1 MKVAITGI
9 NGFTGR
15 YLARELFERG
25 YEVHGLG
32 NAAACE
38 EVYGVYKTYSCDI
51 LDFPA
56 ISSIMA
62 SVRPQQVVNLAAIT
76 HVDHKNI
83 QAMYNVNI
91 LGARNLLEALL
102 PFSDVVENI
111 ILVGSANVYGNAA
124 PNSGVLT
131 EDQPLSPINDYS
143 VSKIAMENLRGVF
156 GDRLPITIVRPFN
169 YSGVGQDLSFI
180 VPKVVDHFKKKKE
193 NIELGNI
200 NVVRDFSDVRSV
212 AIIYA
217 EILKRSDIFGQT
229 FNICSGVGY
238 SLNDIIRIGQYI
250 TGHELKIIVNP
261 SFIRAN
267 EVKSLI
273 GSRRKLDTFF
283 PNLSSIS
290 FAETVRWM
298 LGT

>member
-1 MKVAITGI
+1 MKVVITGI

-25 YEVHGLG
+25 YEVHGLA
-32 NAAACE
+32 NAAVSE
-38 EVYGVYKTYSCDI
+38 DVYGAYRIYCCDI

-56 ISSIMA
+56 VSSVMA
-62 SVRPQQVVNLAAIT
+62 SIRPQQVVNLAAIT

-83 QAMYNVNI
+83 EAMYNVNI
-91 LGARNLLEALL
+91 LGTRNLLEALL
-102 PFSDVVENI
+102 PFSNFVENI

-180 VPKVVDHFKKKKE
+180 VPKVVDHFRKKKE

-212 AIIYA
+212 ATIYA
-217 EILKRSDIFGQT
+217 EILKRSDISGQT
-229 FNICSGVGY
+229 FNICSGLGY
-238 SLNDIIRIGQYI
+238 SLSDIIRIGQDI
-250 TGHELKIIVNP
+250 TGHKLKIIVNP
-261 SFIRAN
+261 NFIRAN

-273 GSRRKLDTFF
+273 GSKRKLDAFF
-283 PNLSSIS
+283 PNLPSIS
-290 FAETVRWM
+290 FDETVRWM
-298 LGT
+298 LEV